1 MSQKICKEC
10 GAEYTAK
17 KAHSKFCS
25 TKCRKDYNNRRA
37 VRGAQLYD
45 VFMAIRY
52 DREAATKYGL
62 DRTFISRMGEM
73 FNEEDKGS
81 SGPHGKS
88 YRCSREV
95 KEELGCQVNARRGR
109 A

>member
-81 SGPHGKS
+81 RVRTVSPTAALAKL
-88 YRCSREV
+88 R
-95 KEELGCQVNARRGR
+95 KNWDAK
-109 A
+109 